1 MGRRQEK
8 RKKKGR
14 KEVELGTGGTYI
26 CGYSIRH
33 LLTYMFTGYEFHHPP
48 FCMYVV
54 LACLF
59 ACSLA
64 VEYGGSF
71 FSFPMLLFLSR
82 PSPFVFQ
89 TGFFSYFEGSFW
101 VSAWRC
107 DLHFVLAFYLYCER
121 SCDGVSCYFFP
132 LSFSFSLGES
142 VRSDRSR
149 FIGIHCL

>member
-71 FSFPMLLFLSR
+71 FFLS
-82 PSPFVFQ
+82 
-89 TGFFSYFEGSFW
+89 Y
-101 VSAWRC
+101 A
-107 DLHFVLAFYLYCER
+107 
-121 SCDGVSCYFFP
+121 
-132 LSFSFSLGES
+132 SFSIPSIPLRLS
-142 VRSDRSR
+142 VV
-149 FIGIHCL
+149 FFLF